1 MILANTRKALAI
13 YAYESILLDQEL
25 RNIKDE
31 KQLWAWEESNDA
43 AMNRVR
49 EAFYQDCLIEGIPNS
64 RDHCMI
70 VDMATLKRWC
80 A

>member
-13 YAYESILLDQEL
+13 YAHEEVLLDQEL
-25 RNIKDE
+25 RNLKSGKQFAEWE
-31 KQLWAWEESNDA
+31 KSNDA
-43 AMNRVR
+43 AMDRVR

-70 VDMATLKRWC
+70 VTMSTLKEWC